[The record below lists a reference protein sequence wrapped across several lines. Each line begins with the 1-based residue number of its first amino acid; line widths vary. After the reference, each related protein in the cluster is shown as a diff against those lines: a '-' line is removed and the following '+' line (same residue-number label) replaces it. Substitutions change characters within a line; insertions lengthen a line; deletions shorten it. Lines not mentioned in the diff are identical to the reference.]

1 MLGFYN
7 YTVIAT
13 YLSAASASVGIMLT
27 LAGKP
32 TPAVFC
38 LFFCG
43 ILDMFDGKIARTCP
57 SRSIDEE
64 HFGIQIDSLADLV
77 AFGILPAAIGFSL
90 WGLTPIYVIL
100 AALYFL
106 AALIRLAYFNVTELT
121 RHSSG
126 GGARQFYTGLPVTSA
141 SFTFPALW
149 CISAAAGEHFKYIY
163 AALMLAEC
171 VLFVSKIKIKKPHGR
186 MFLAVTFSGAL
197 LLSLLIF
204 ATARGL
210 TI

>member
-13 YLSAASASVGIMLT
+13 YLSAATAAVGIMLT

-38 LFFCG
+38 LFICG
-43 ILDMFDGKIARTCP
+43 MLDMFDGKIARTCP
-57 SRSIDEE
+57 SRSTEEE
-64 HFGIQIDSLADLV
+64 HFGIQIDSLSDLV
-77 AFGILPAAIGFSL
+77 AFGVLPAAIGFSL
-90 WGLTPIYVIL
+90 WGLSPIYLIL
-100 AALYFL
+100 APLYLL

-121 RHSSG
+121 RHSLG
-126 GGARQFYTGLPVTSA
+126 GGTRQFYTGLPVTSA

-149 CISAAAGEHFKYIY
+149 CISAVAGEYFKYIY

-171 VLFVSKIKIKKPHGR
+171 VLFVLTIKIKKPHGR
-186 MFLAVTFSGAL
+186 MLIAVTCSGVL

-204 ATARGL
+204 ATAHGL